1 MQWPGRTF
9 PMIDLL
15 YAGRRF
21 PADHLLIGQGS
32 DADIRIPNASAF
44 EDERIALV
52 CQVEN
57 RPCLLVLGP
66 AEPVSVS
73 GTAVPSFCFLKEGDV
88 VQVGAEEIRCVR
100 SESADRVKLLQRFRV
115 LAAVLFLLALV
126 VLGAW
131 GLASFLRGVAP
142 GDEKSL
148 AASVYN
154 IRVGYVLLQA
164 SDGAGGY
171 RTLDSLLAD
180 SHVGTGFLTTD
191 GRFVTARH
199 VAEPWMNP
207 ADTLFPEWAAL
218 VENTNRA
225 AEKEV
230 LRMITRLKAVN
241 VEGKELTF
249 STDEARI
256 DRSRDRVFNA
266 GTRTEPRWKRSIS
279 IVFNDFS
286 CALGDC
292 AWFPVAE
299 KGQVRLADAA
309 RIRRLQAGEPLL
321 FVGSQ
326 RVHDSQDRVVLSPT
340 EGRLKAGLDNGCLFH
355 SSRFDPGDSGGP
367 VLARIRGRVL
377 AVGIISRKDADRKET
392 SGWSVPVT
400 ELYADGKE

>member
-1 MQWPGRTF
+1 M
-9 PMIDLL
+9 
-15 YAGRRF
+15 
-21 PADHLLIGQGS
+21 
-32 DADIRIPNASAF
+32 
-44 EDERIALV
+44 
-52 CQVEN
+52 
-57 RPCLLVLGP
+57 
-66 AEPVSVS
+66 
-73 GTAVPSFCFLKEGDV
+73 
-88 VQVGAEEIRCVR
+88 
-100 SESADRVKLLQRFRV
+100 
-115 LAAVLFLLALV
+115 
-126 VLGAW
+126 
-131 GLASFLRGVAP
+131 
-142 GDEKSL
+142 
-148 AASVYN
+148 
-154 IRVGYVLLQA
+154 
-164 SDGAGGY
+164 
-171 RTLDSLLAD
+171 
-180 SHVGTGFLTTD
+180 
-191 GRFVTARH
+191 
-199 VAEPWMNP
+199 
-207 ADTLFPEWAAL
+207 
-218 VENTNRA
+218 
-225 AEKEV
+225 
-230 LRMITRLKAVN
+230 N

-355 SSRFDPGDSGGP
+355 SSRSEEKVALVTAHTGIPATTSLQECLDFGADFAVIAVDRLS
-367 VLARIRGRVL
+367 GRVL

>member
-1 MQWPGRTF
+1 
-9 PMIDLL
+9 MIDLL
-15 YAGRRF
+15 YAGRRYA
-21 PADHLLIGQGS
+21 ADHLLIGQGT
-32 DADIRIPNASAF
+32 DADIRIPNESAY

-52 CQVEN
+52 CLVED
-57 RPCLLVLGP
+57 RPCLLVLGQ
-66 AEPVSVS
+66 AEPVTVS
-73 GTAVPSFCFLKEGDV
+73 GTAVASFCFLKEGDV
-88 VQVGAEEIRCVR
+88 VQVGTEEIRCVR
-100 SESADRVKLLQRFRV
+100 SDSTDRRKLLRRV
-115 LAAVLFLLALV
+115 RILAASLVLLALV
-126 VLGAW
+126 LLGVGVLTT
-131 GLASFLRGVAP
+131 LLRGVAP
-142 GDEKSL
+142 GDEKPL
-148 AASVYN
+148 AASIYN

-164 SDGAGGY
+164 ADGEGHF

-218 VENTNRA
+218 VENTNREA
-225 AEKEV
+225 GEER
-230 LRMITRLKAVN
+230 LRLISRLKAEN
-241 VEGKELTF
+241 MAGKQLTF
-249 STDEARI
+249 STDSARI
-256 DRSRDRVFNA
+256 NRSRDRVYNA

-279 IVFNDFS
+279 IVFNDYS

-309 RIRRLQAGEPLL
+309 QIGRLQAGEPLL

-326 RVHDSQDRVVLSPT
+326 RLHDSQDRVVLSPT
-340 EGRLKAGLDNGCLFH
+340 EGLLKAGLDNGCLFH

-367 VLARIRGRVL
+367 VLARIRGGVL